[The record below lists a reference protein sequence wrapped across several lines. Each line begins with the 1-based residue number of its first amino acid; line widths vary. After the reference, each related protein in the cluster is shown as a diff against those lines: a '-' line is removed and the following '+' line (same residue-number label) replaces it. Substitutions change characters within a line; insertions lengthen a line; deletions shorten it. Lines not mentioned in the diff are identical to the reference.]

1 RPAGGLGGSRTQHS
15 RRRPDGRLRTSGHGR
30 RRARCRRPQCLHRR
44 LHSRIADL
52 RADRRSGSVHGH
64 SAARPHGVGTG
75 RGGRHGH
82 DGGLAQGRLFRI
94 DAGSGKLL
102 PMEVA
107 GLSNNP
113 IRFVDEQYPDSH
125 RGQPG
130 EDRTSWKVLIVDDEP
145 DVHSLTK
152 LLLRNFRYRDR
163 GLEYLSAFSA
173 AEAQD
178 LLREH
183 PDIALVL
190 LDVVMETE
198 HAGLALVDYI
208 RNELGNRSVQ
218 IVIRTGQAGQAPPLT
233 VISNHGINDYR
244 EKTDLTQQTMIL
256 TVVKALRL
264 YEDFLPSYVAA
275 AKFANLAERARAGA
289 DDRELLRC
297 LRQELEQSAPELP
310 PA

>member
-1 RPAGGLGGSRTQHS
+1 
-15 RRRPDGRLRTSGHGR
+15 
-30 RRARCRRPQCLHRR
+30 
-44 LHSRIADL
+44 
-52 RADRRSGSVHGH
+52 
-64 SAARPHGVGTG
+64 
-75 RGGRHGH
+75 
-82 DGGLAQGRLFRI
+82 
-94 DAGSGKLL
+94 
-102 PMEVA
+102 M
-107 GLSNNP
+107 SNNP

-310 PA
+310 PARAPAEEPDPRLAALTDREREVLKWVSQGDSNKAIALRLGVQEVTVKAHLRQIFSKLQVFNRTQAASLALRLLERDVELTGR

>member
-1 RPAGGLGGSRTQHS
+1 MP
-15 RRRPDGRLRTSGHGR
+15 
-30 RRARCRRPQCLHRR
+30 
-44 LHSRIADL
+44 
-52 RADRRSGSVHGH
+52 
-64 SAARPHGVGTG
+64 
-75 RGGRHGH
+75 
-82 DGGLAQGRLFRI
+82 
-94 DAGSGKLL
+94 
-102 PMEVA
+102 
-107 GLSNNP
+107 NNP
-113 IRFVDEQYPDSH
+113 IKFVDERDDNVARNRQ
-125 RGQPG
+125 GAGG
-130 EDRTSWKVLIVDDEP
+130 EGGWKVLIVDDEP

-152 LLLRNFRYRDR
+152 LLLRNFQYRGR
-163 GLEYLSAFSA
+163 GLLYLSAYSA
-173 AEAQD
+173 AEAQQ

-183 PDIALVL
+183 SDIALVL

-289 DDRELLRC
+289 DDRELLRS
-297 LRQELEQSAPELP
+297 LRHELEQNAADLP
-310 PA
+310 PARPPAEEADPRLAALTDREREVLKWVSQGDSNKAIAIRLGVQEVTVKAHLRQIFSKLQVFNRTQAASLALRLLERDVELTGR

>member
-1 RPAGGLGGSRTQHS
+1 
-15 RRRPDGRLRTSGHGR
+15 
-30 RRARCRRPQCLHRR
+30 
-44 LHSRIADL
+44 
-52 RADRRSGSVHGH
+52 
-64 SAARPHGVGTG
+64 
-75 RGGRHGH
+75 
-82 DGGLAQGRLFRI
+82 
-94 DAGSGKLL
+94 
-102 PMEVA
+102 MEVA

-125 RGQPG
+125 RGQPS

-310 PA
+310 PARAPAEEPDPRLAALTDREREVLKWVSQGDSNKAIALRLGVQEVTVKAHLRQIFSKLQVFNRTQAASLALRLLERDVELTGR

>member
-1 RPAGGLGGSRTQHS
+1 MP
-15 RRRPDGRLRTSGHGR
+15 
-30 RRARCRRPQCLHRR
+30 
-44 LHSRIADL
+44 
-52 RADRRSGSVHGH
+52 
-64 SAARPHGVGTG
+64 
-75 RGGRHGH
+75 
-82 DGGLAQGRLFRI
+82 
-94 DAGSGKLL
+94 
-102 PMEVA
+102 
-107 GLSNNP
+107 NNP
-113 IRFVDEQYPDSH
+113 IKFVDERDDNAARDRQ
-125 RGQPG
+125 GAGG
-130 EDRTSWKVLIVDDEP
+130 EDGWKVLIVDDEP

-152 LLLRNFRYRDR
+152 LLLRNFQYRGR
-163 GLEYLSAFSA
+163 GLVYISAYSA
-173 AEAQD
+173 AEAQI
-178 LLREH
+178 LLRDN

-289 DDRELLRC
+289 DDRELLRS
-297 LRQELEQSAPELP
+297 LRQELEQNAADMPPVRPPVEEADPRLAALTDREREVLKWVSQGDSNKAIAIRLGVQEVTVKAHLRQIFSKLQVFNRTQAASLALRLLERDVELTGR
-310 PA
+310 